1 MSEERVITANMD
13 RAEIALPAFGS
24 SPPLILDVS
33 KIREGESRL
42 HEAQIVNPSSYSN
55 LEYAFNEGYREARRH
70 LAVLGFQMALAEKA
84 MREAKS
90 IALLDEYPEY
100 LNTIGKTKGI
110 KDSAQI
116 RDAYL
121 ETYLPYTSAQD
132 RINMLKATEALID
145 GKLKNFENT
154 CRYMKKQ
161 MDIVLRSGI
170 DPNKYMK

>member
-1 MSEERVITANMD
+1 MSEERIITANID

-24 SPPLILDVS
+24 SPTLILDVS

-42 HEAQIVNPSSYSN
+42 HEAQVVNPSSYSN
-55 LEYAFNEGYREARRH
+55 LEYVYNEGYREARRH
-70 LAVLGFQMALAEKA
+70 ISVIGYQIALAEKA
-84 MREAKS
+84 LREAKS
-90 IALLDEYPEY
+90 IALLDEYPVFLKEK
-100 LNTIGKTKGI
+100 NI

-121 ETYLPYTSAQD
+121 ETYKPYTMAQD
-132 RINMLKATEALID
+132 RIDMLKAMDSLID
-145 GKLKNFENT
+145 GKIKTFENV